1 MKLLHHSTENWEFV
15 SSKRPL
21 VLLHG
26 FLEDAS
32 MWKHLSLPNEYPCV
46 LIDLPGHGKSA
57 DVITQTIEE
66 MAIHVQAVLNQLEVN
81 HFHAIGH
88 SMGGYVALALKKI
101 DPRCEKVM
109 LLNSNF
115 WADSEERAQDRRRIA
130 EIVKTNQSHFV
141 YEVIPN
147 LFLDPQAHD
156 AEVKALIREALYMSP
171 EGIGKASIAM
181 SMREDFTDFVARNA
195 ECFVCVQGMEDRI
208 VALEH
213 MRKATKNTGIDRIEL
228 SGVGHM
234 AHLESPEE
242 VNRLVHQFLG

>member
-1 MKLLHHSTENWEFV
+1 MKLLHHSIQNWEFASTKV
-15 SSKRPL
+15 PL
-21 VLLHG
+21 LLLHG

-32 MWKHLSLPNEYPCV
+32 MWKHITLPIDYPCV

-57 DVITQTIEE
+57 DVLCDSMEE
-66 MAIHVQAVLNQLEVN
+66 MAIQVQAVLNHMEVN

-115 WADSEERAQDRRRIA
+115 WTDSEERAQDRRRIA

-156 AEVKALIREALYMSP
+156 AEVKALIREALNMSP
-171 EGIGKASIAM
+171 AAIGKASIAM
-181 SMREDFTDFVARNA
+181 SVREDFTDFVTENARY
-195 ECFVCVQGMEDRI
+195 FVCIQGMEDRI
-208 VALEH
+208 VPLDH
-213 MRKATKNTGIDRIEL
+213 MRNATKNTLIERIEL

-242 VNRLVHQFLG
+242 VNRLMHQFLG